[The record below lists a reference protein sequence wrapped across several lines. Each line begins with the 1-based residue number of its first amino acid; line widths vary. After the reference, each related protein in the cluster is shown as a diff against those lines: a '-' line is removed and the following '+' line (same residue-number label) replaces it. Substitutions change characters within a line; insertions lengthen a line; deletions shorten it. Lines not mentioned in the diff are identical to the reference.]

1 MTQAVVP
8 WLPLFEDFLSKTGLQ
23 QTLRALQIEAVVLPF
38 TPEGDIGSNLQ
49 GLANGIAQYL
59 AKCEESKQASQSEE
73 PQVPADP
80 SSGDTAASNTLKP
93 EADAQREAYLR
104 DAMHNTLDQEQTKQK
119 IQAFVAEQR
128 KGIDT
133 SNREEFLD
141 ANSDAEST
149 CARIDAKRTNC
160 GVALQP
166 DLVQNSN
173 TALGR
178 STDQSSGADM
188 RPPPAPQ
195 PLCGLE
201 ERVDN
206 IREHLSVRFVP
217 ESADIYRR
225 VAALE
230 DRIMTL
236 EREFPPWSAE
246 HFNQPRRRYMQPPP
260 VTVYRDLP
268 AAPDPPFTRRTPQHV
283 KVQPQNAQSR
293 QVHSQKAQPRT
304 TPKHQPQPKR
314 KKVASYADSPVD
326 KSGRPIFHACG
337 RGVNSSLT
345 RSVLAQLQLRQSGPP
360 SANNKSQPTPQ
371 EHKEK
376 QQ

>member
-1 MTQAVVP
+1 
-8 WLPLFEDFLSKTGLQ
+8 
-23 QTLRALQIEAVVLPF
+23 
-38 TPEGDIGSNLQ
+38 
-49 GLANGIAQYL
+49 
-59 AKCEESKQASQSEE
+59 
-73 PQVPADP
+73 
-80 SSGDTAASNTLKP
+80 
-93 EADAQREAYLR
+93 
-104 DAMHNTLDQEQTKQK
+104 MHNTLDHEQTKQK
-119 IQAFVAEQR
+119 IQDFVAEQR

-141 ANSDAEST
+141 TNNDAEST

-160 GVALQP
+160 GVKLQP
-166 DLVQNSN
+166 ELVQNTN

-178 STDQSSGADM
+178 STDQSTEADL
-188 RPPPAPQ
+188 RPPAPQ

-217 ESADIYRR
+217 ETANIYRR

-268 AAPDPPFTRRTPQHV
+268 PAPASPFTRRTPQHLKTQSQ
-283 KVQPQNAQSR
+283 KVQSR
-293 QVHSQKAQPRT
+293 HIHSQKAQPRT
-304 TPKHQPQPKR
+304 MPKHQPLPKR
-314 KKVASYADSPVD
+314 KKVASYADSPLD

-345 RSVLAQLQLRQSGPP
+345 RSVLAQLQLRQSGP
-360 SANNKSQPTPQ
+360 SSTNDKSQSLPQ
-371 EHKEK
+371 ENKEK

>member
-1 MTQAVVP
+1 MTQAVP

-38 TPEGDIGSNLQ
+38 KPEGDIGSNLQ
-49 GLANGIAQYL
+49 TLSNGIARYL
-59 AKCEESKQASQSEE
+59 AKCEDVKRASQSEG
-73 PQVPADP
+73 PKVPADA
-80 SSGDTAASNTLKP
+80 SSSDITLSNTLKP

-119 IQAFVAEQR
+119 IQEFVAEQR
-128 KGIDT
+128 KGIDI

-141 ANSDAEST
+141 ADSDAEST

-160 GVALQP
+160 GVTLQP
-166 DLVQNSN
+166 DLVQNNN

-178 STDQSSGADM
+178 STDQSSGADS
-188 RPPPAPQ
+188 RPSAPQ

-230 DRIMTL
+230 DRLMTL

-268 AAPDPPFTRRTPQHV
+268 AAPDSPYTRRTPQHV
-283 KVQPQNAQSR
+283 MVKSQKAQSR
-293 QVHSQKAQPRT
+293 QIHSQKAQPRT
-304 TPKHQPQPKR
+304 APKHQPLPKR

-345 RSVLAQLQLRQSGPP
+345 RSVLAQLQLRQSGSS
-360 SANNKSQPTPQ
+360 SANGKSQPLPQ

-376 QQ
+376 HQ